1 MAAAKSSS
9 AHATHTLYENL
20 MKALRNEPER
30 RTKVELVE
38 VERSHN
44 IFCDAVS
51 PPLGSGGERSGST
64 SACLAAAS

>member
-1 MAAAKSSS
+1 MVAAKSSS

-51 PPLGSGGERSGST
+51 LLAREGER
-64 SACLAAAS
+64 LADRQAPA